1 MDIIEQIAE
10 IIGTTL
16 NEERQID
23 LFRRKLATLIDE
35 FQNSSPQ
42 MQERL
47 ISCMVPFA
55 SMCLA
60 RIAMW
65 HVEDHEGTDC
75 AQDAVKK
82 ATLSFAEICIT
93 RCKEIAE
100 AQGLADPF
108 ATSDANA
115 DLVKEMLKEINS

>member
-1 MDIIEQIAE
+1 MSIIEEITE

-16 NEERQID
+16 KEEHQID
-23 LFRRKLATLIDE
+23 LFRYKLAALIDK
-35 FQNSSPQ
+35 FQSSSPQ

-47 ISCMVPFA
+47 VSSMVPFA
-55 SMCLA
+55 SLCLA

-65 HVEDHEGTDC
+65 HVEDHEGTSC
-75 AQDAVKK
+75 AQEAIKA
-82 ATLSFAEICIT
+82 ATLSFAELAIT

-100 AQGLADPF
+100 AEGLADPF

-115 DLVKEMLKEINS
+115 DLVKEMLSEINS